1 MTATSSGRTV
11 GGEEQQK
18 ARAVRGLG
26 NPMGRGPTAS
36 DREGRS
42 AAAAAGGVRVFEG
55 EPRLLE
61 VALVVQGDAV
71 QVLGAESVHEAAYAG
86 ALDHDVVVGGLVFD
100 AEAVF
105 EARAPA
111 RQHADAQAGGLGG
124 HLLLRHELADLD
136 RGLVGHGQGDGSGTL
151 RRRHCDPPVTCELRK
166 SRRPCQ
172 LSPHEARALMRLT
185 PADWLVVALY
195 FLFNIAVGLYYK
207 GRAGKSTA
215 EYFLSGRNV
224 PWWLAGTSMVA
235 TTFAADTPLV
245 VTGLVAQNGVAG
257 NWLWWNLLAS
267 GMLTVFFYAR
277 LWRRAGVMT
286 DIEFSEIRYAGP
298 PAAFLRGFRALYL
311 GLLINCIILGW
322 VNLAMAKILQLVFGV
337 SKGDALW
344 IVVGMIALTSAISTL
359 SGLWGVLVTDLFQFV
374 IKMGMVIVLAVVAV
388 QAVGGIEAM
397 RVKLA
402 AIDQLRGATT
412 GGQGSVLSF
421 VPDVGSAWMPMI
433 TFFVYI
439 AVNWWA
445 TWYPGAEPGGGGYV
459 AQRMLSAKD
468 EKHSLLATLWFN
480 IAHYAVRPWPWILV
494 ALASLILFPGLADPE
509 TGYIWVLIDYLPSSL
524 RGLMI
529 AAFAAAYMSTIATQ
543 LNWGASY
550 LINDFWRRFVKREA
564 TDQYYVTASK
574 VATVFLTLISAVVTF
589 YMGSIGGAWKVLI
602 VTGAGTGGVL
612 LLRWYWWRINAWS
625 EVSAM
630 IAAFVVSVT
639 LQAGFGYDTDQPKQ
653 FALIMIATVAITTI
667 VWLAVT
673 FLTAPESESTLVA
686 YYRRTRPSRTG
697 WGAVA
702 ARAPDV
708 RPSTDGLANLL
719 DWVAGCVLVYGAL
732 FGVGKLLLHDPLP
745 GILMLG
751 LSALAGGVIYRD
763 LSRRGWSTVVE

>member
-1 MTATSSGRTV
+1 MTATSSGRT

-18 ARAVRGLG
+18 ARARRGLG

-55 EPRLLE
+55 EPGLLE

-71 QVLGAESVHEAAYAG
+71 QVLGAEPVDEAAHAR
-86 ALDHDVVVGGLVFD
+86 ALDDDVVVGGLVVD
-100 AEAVF
+100 AEAVL
-105 EARAPA
+105 EPRAPA
-111 RQHADAQAGGLGG
+111 RQHADAEPGGLGG
-124 HLLLRHELADLD
+124 HLLLRHEFAHLD
-136 RGLVGHGQGDGSGTL
+136 RCLVGHGQGDGSGTL

-172 LSPHEARALMRLT
+172 LSLREARALMRLT
-185 PADWLVVALY
+185 LADWLVVALY

-207 GRAGKSTA
+207 RRAGKSTA

-224 PWWLAGTSMVA
+224 PWWLAGTSIVA

-245 VTGLVAQNGVAG
+245 VTGFVARNGIAG

-286 DIEFSEIRYAGP
+286 DIEFSELRYAGP

-322 VNLAMAKILQLVFGV
+322 VNLAMAKILQLVFTI
-337 SKGDALW
+337 SKGEALW
-344 IVVGMIALTSAISTL
+344 IVVGLIVLTSAISTL

-388 QAVGGIEAM
+388 NAVGGIEAM
-397 RVKLA
+397 KAKLVA
-402 AIDQLRGATT
+402 SGRGSAL
-412 GGQGSVLSF
+412 GFVPEIGSV
-421 VPDVGSAWMPMI
+421 WMPML

-468 EKHSLLATLWFN
+468 EKHSLLATLRFN

-494 ALASLILFPGLADPE
+494 ALASLILFPGLKDPE
-509 TGYIWVLIDYLPSSL
+509 TGYIRVMIDYLPSSL
-524 RGLMI
+524 RGLMV
-529 AAFAAAYMSTIATQ
+529 AAFAAAFMSTIATQ

-550 LINDFWRRFVKREA
+550 LVNDFYRRFVRRDASEPHYVLASRLA
-564 TDQYYVTASK
+564 TALL
-574 VATVFLTLISAVVTF
+574 TVISSAVAF
-589 YMGSIGGAWKVLI
+589 RFESSGGAWKLLI
-602 VTGAGTGGVL
+602 ITGAGTGAVL

-630 IAAFVVSVT
+630 ITAFIVSVL
-639 LQAGFGYDTDQPKQ
+639 LQTVGGLDSDLPLD
-653 FALIMIATVAITTI
+653 FARIVLVTVAVTTV
-667 VWLAVT
+667 VWLVVT
-673 FLTAPESESTLVA
+673 FATRPETDATLVA
-686 YYRRTRPSRTG
+686 FYRRTRPSRVG
-697 WGAVA
+697 WGPVA

-719 DWVAGCVLVYGAL
+719 DWIAGCVLVYVAL
-732 FGVGKLLLHDPLP
+732 FGVGRVLLHDPLP

-751 LSALAGGVIYRD
+751 LSAIAGAVIYRD
-763 LSRRGWSTVVE
+763 LSRRGWRTVVE